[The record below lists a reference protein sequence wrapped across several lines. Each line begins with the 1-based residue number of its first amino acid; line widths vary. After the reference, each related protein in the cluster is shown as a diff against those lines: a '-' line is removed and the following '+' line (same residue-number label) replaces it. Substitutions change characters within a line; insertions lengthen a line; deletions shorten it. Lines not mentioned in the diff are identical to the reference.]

1 VESRGLY
8 FTKTV
13 DESLVVLVSVVAMV
27 DLPMTVWTKRNHPPR
42 MIRAYNRDFM
52 HVVEFWG

>member
-1 VESRGLY
+1 
-8 FTKTV
+8 V
-13 DESLVVLVSVVAMV
+13 DESLVVLVVFAVV

-52 HVVEFWG
+52 HVVEF